1 MDPETILAV
10 AFRRRRSLTLLD
22 LPLQVLETIALR
34 VAASPLHVTP
44 LPSSGLVSDGCHAFL
59 GDHPV
64 AFPPD
69 QISAGRSLWLFGINN
84 NNRAKQVSSR
94 LASMASTR
102 LAPSSVLTLDALTR
116 LGPFRA
122 TCRRLNRA
130 ALQAVTGVDVGFS
143 VDSMTT
149 VLVLR
154 RLWNVRTVLAS
165 DPWECGHVDCFA
177 LMDRDDVGVPL
188 CDAMAT
194 HEDTLLLHEALVDS
208 RVNSFAYRGKPLP
221 VALVRSLAAEST
233 HPLRRLSL
241 QCSDPHYRRVGDVLR
256 VHADTLEELSL
267 LLCLDKKFF
276 SRLLARGSRGDGTD
290 RLQFPALRALC
301 LLRRHPVDVA
311 KLVAASPSLS
321 AVRFVC
327 GLPLV
332 STPSGDGW
340 ALPLIPVC
348 VGDVVPM
355 LETALAP
362 AAGRGLLTSLELDSD
377 RKGGVSTMRDELA
390 GLALLQETL
399 RSLSVACYY
408 DDDWA
413 SCPNISWHFPALRSL
428 SLFLHFRCDFAPFL
442 QQLCS
447 TSSTCGRF
455 PLLSDLHIE
464 TTAAPFSLAG
474 RPLRVRMASAVSQ
487 RWASDLPSLKRLH
500 LRCPLAGIA
509 VALCSLS
516 SASLEALSLSATDR
530 KGVLPTAALS
540 DLPSR
545 CPVLHAVRVEGVRL
559 DPSFPA
565 TLALWGLVGHYVA
578 CTFTS
583 HMRMSDEVSIRATQ
597 FM

>member
-1 MDPETILAV
+1 MSLW
-10 AFRRRRSLTLLD
+10 RHRRRSLTLLD

-34 VAASPLHVTP
+34 VAASPLHVAP
-44 LPSSGLVSDGCHAFL
+44 LPPSESVSDGCHAFL

-69 QISAGRSLWLFGINN
+69 QVPAGRALWLFGFNQD
-84 NNRAKQVSSR
+84 NRAEQVSSR

-102 LAPSSVLTLDALTR
+102 VAPSSVLTLDALTR
-116 LGPFRA
+116 LGPLRA
-122 TCRRLNRA
+122 TCRRLYKA

-143 VDSMTT
+143 VDSLTT

-154 RLWNVRTVLAS
+154 RMSSVRTVLAS
-165 DPWECGHVDCFA
+165 DPWECGHIDCFA
-177 LMDRDDVGVPL
+177 FMDRDDVGVPL
-188 CDAMAT
+188 CDSMAT
-194 HEDTLLLHEALVDS
+194 HEDTVLLHEALRECHVD
-208 RVNSFAYRGKPLP
+208 SFAYRGKPLP
-221 VALVRSLAAEST
+221 VALVRSLAADGM

-241 QCSDPHYRRVGDVLR
+241 QCSDPHYRRIGDVLR
-256 VHADTLEELSL
+256 VHAGTLEELCL

-276 SRLLARGSRGDGTD
+276 SRLLAGGSRGDGTD
-290 RLQFPALRALC
+290 RLHFPALRALC

-311 KLVAASPSLS
+311 ELVAASPSLS
-321 AVRFVC
+321 AVRFVS

-332 STPSGDGW
+332 SSPSGHGW
-340 ALPLIPVC
+340 ALPLVPVG

-355 LETALAP
+355 LATALAP
-362 AAGRGLLTSLELDSD
+362 AAARGLLTSLELDSD
-377 RKGGVSTMRDELA
+377 RKYGVTIMRDELA

-413 SCPNISWHFPALRSL
+413 SCPDISWHFPALRSL

-442 QQLCS
+442 QQLC
-447 TSSTCGRF
+447 TMSSTCRRF
-455 PLLSDLHIE
+455 PLLSDLRIE
-464 TTAAPFSLAG
+464 TTAAPFSVTG
-474 RPLRVRMASAVSQ
+474 RGLRVRMASAASQ
-487 RWASDLPSLKRLH
+487 RWANDLPALKRLH
-500 LRCPLAGIA
+500 LGCPLAGIA

-516 SASLEALSLSATDR
+516 SASLETLSLSATDR
-530 KGVLPTAALS
+530 KGVLPTAALA

-545 CPVLHAVRVEGVRL
+545 CPALRAVRLHSVRL

-565 TLALWGLVGHYVA
+565 TLALWGLAGHYVA
-578 CTFTS
+578 CTFSS
-583 HMRMSDEVSIRATQ
+583 HMRMSDEVSISATQ